1 VALLQRIRTPFA
13 ETPAEEPVRARPRIR
28 SVGEL
33 LRERREELD
42 LDLDGIGAILRIK
55 PAYLVALE
63 QDRSHELPGAAYAI
77 GFIRA
82 YSRHLGLDE
91 EAVLNRF
98 KEESTA
104 LTAPPDLQLPVPL
117 GERSLPG
124 AAMLLIAL
132 ILALCGYGTWYYLS
146 TGDRARPE
154 RVAAVPANLQPVSP
168 PGPAGAASLAPRSGN
183 VVFARGLGLPP
194 DPDPAPAPAAP
205 PTPAAPTPGGFVG
218 TPAVAAPAP
227 VPAPAPPVSSGAAAV
242 KPVTAAV
249 AQRITIKA
257 ASDVWMQVRG
267 ADNALVFARVLKAGE
282 TWNVPRFGLL
292 LRTGNAGAL
301 QIAVDGKPVPP
312 IGTIGTQ
319 RRDVVLDPSLL
330 LAGTAVRG

>member
-1 VALLQRIRTPFA
+1 MPLLQRIRTPFA
-13 ETPAEEPVRARPRIR
+13 ETPAEEPARARPRIR

-42 LDLDGIGAILRIK
+42 LDLDGIGATLRIK

-63 QDRSHELPGAAYAI
+63 QDRSHELPGPAYAI

-98 KEESTA
+98 KEESSA

-154 RVAAVPANLQPVSP
+154 RVAAVPANLRPASP
-168 PGPAGAASLAPRSGN
+168 PAPAGAVSPAPRSGN

-194 DPDPAPAPAAP
+194 DPDPVPTSAAPA
-205 PTPAAPTPGGFVG
+205 PGGFVG

-227 VPAPAPPVSSGAAAV
+227 APAPAPVPPVSSGAAAV

-282 TWNVPRFGLL
+282 TWSVPRFGLL